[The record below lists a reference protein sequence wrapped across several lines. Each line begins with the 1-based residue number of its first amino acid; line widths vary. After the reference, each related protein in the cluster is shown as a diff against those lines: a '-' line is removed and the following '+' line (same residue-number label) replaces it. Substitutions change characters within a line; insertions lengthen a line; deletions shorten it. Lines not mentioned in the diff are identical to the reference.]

1 MNSRAIPVRAVN
13 LGMISLRI
21 TGSGEPATTT
31 LPSFF
36 AATMTSF
43 QSYFSGLRG
52 CAHAEVAINKT
63 IATNLDTTYLLDLSV
78 VPTAYSGWTR
88 PIAAIM
94 IFTAKAKL
102 PRDTFQ
108 KHSGLQIGD
117 RIQRST
123 IAFCQRDRTQ
133 SHGVPPKSVVGSGT
147 VDAFLKKSVC
157 ELDHLSRS
165 LLVTTEKIH
174 KQHVFGGSAKGSN
187 EARTEQRSAQ

>member
-1 MNSRAIPVRAVN
+1 MNSRSIPVRAVN
-13 LGMISLRI
+13 LGITSLRI

-43 QSYFSGLRG
+43 QSYFSGLLG

-63 IATNLDTTYLLDLSV
+63 IATNLDTTYLLDSSV

-88 PIAAIM
+88 PFAAIM

-117 RIQRST
+117 RIRWST
-123 IAFCQRDRTQ
+123 IAFCQRNSTQ
-133 SHGVPPKSVVGSGT
+133 RHGVPPESVVGSGT
-147 VDAFLKKSVC
+147 VHAFLKKPLC
-157 ELDHLSRS
+157 ELDHLS
-165 LLVTTEKIH
+165 
-174 KQHVFGGSAKGSN
+174 
-187 EARTEQRSAQ
+187 

>member
-1 MNSRAIPVRAVN
+1 MT
-13 LGMISLRI
+13 SLRI

-43 QSYFSGLRG
+43 QSYFSGLLG

-63 IATNLDTTYLLDLSV
+63 MATVLDTTYLLDSSV

-88 PIAAIM
+88 TFAAIM
-94 IFTAKAKL
+94 IFMAKAKP

-108 KHSGLQIGD
+108 KRSGFQICD
-117 RIQRST
+117 RIRRSA

-133 SHGVPPKSVVGSGT
+133 SHGVPPESVVGSGA
-147 VDAFLKKSVC
+147 VDALFKKSLC

-165 LLVTTEKIH
+165 LLVTTEKVH
-174 KQHVFGGSAKGSN
+174 EQHV
-187 EARTEQRSAQ
+187 